1 VTDQFWYNM
10 QPDTKE
16 DLLQKQI
23 IKAAQQLYQVH
34 GIEKVTMDDVARE
47 IGKSRSS
54 LYYYYKNKEEIL
66 AAAIDTETAEAVKEL
81 NQAVDRVHT
90 LDEKIKVY
98 FITRLK
104 ISQKRSVLH
113 ELIDSSKSP
122 GEVSAYIKEK
132 HKKHVQFR
140 QIEIPLFKNMLN
152 IGIEKG
158 EIRPMDQKE
167 QEALI
172 FVLLSAIQG
181 FKKEL
186 VIKNNFNTITSGID
200 MLIHLTMQ
208 GFKK

>member
-1 VTDQFWYNM
+1 M

-23 IKAAQQLYQVH
+23 IKAAQQLYQTH
-34 GIEKVTMDDVARE
+34 GIAKVTMDDVARE

-66 AAAIDTETAEAVKEL
+66 AAAIDTETAEVVKEL
-81 NQAVDRVHT
+81 NRAVDRANT
-90 LDEKIKVY
+90 LEEKIKVY

-104 ISQKRSVLH
+104 ISQKRGVLH
-113 ELIDSSKSP
+113 DLIDSSKSV
-122 GEVSAYIKEK
+122 GEVSEYIREK

-140 QIEIPLFKNMLN
+140 QIEIPLLKNILN
-152 IGIEKG
+152 FGIEKG
-158 EIRPMDQKE
+158 EIRAIDQKE

-186 VIKNNFNTITSGID
+186 IIKNNFNTITPGID